1 MDLKN
6 SEGFHFVCKNPKM
19 IYHSSSWNYNA
30 EHFAR
35 SKEHKYFGAAKNIDN
50 GLDEV
55 KKTLW
60 GQAKPTHSR
69 KQNTSTTSIS
79 PQLLQKVVHKNNIL

>member
-55 KKTLW
+55 K
-60 GQAKPTHSR
+60 
-69 KQNTSTTSIS
+69 
-79 PQLLQKVVHKNNIL
+79 